1 MITKI
6 ISKPEEMMEL
16 GAQMV
21 DQWATHFLLYGD
33 LGAGKTQFV
42 KWIAKGLEISP
53 DIVQS
58 PTYTYLNVY
67 QNKLLHI
74 DMYRLLEK
82 LDIAGKKVVW
92 EELLEK
98 WILEEIQN
106 YPYVVVEW
114 PVLEQLWQFDL
125 PWQRIKISK
134 VDQNV
139 RKVEID

>member
-1 MITKI
+1 MIKTI
-6 ISKPEEMMEL
+6 DSPEQMMDL
-16 GAQMV
+16 GAQLV
-21 DQWATHFLLYGD
+21 GQWATHFLLYGD

-42 KWIAKGLEISP
+42 KWIAKGLGMSP

-82 LDIAGKKVVW
+82 LDIEGGEAVW
-92 EELLEK
+92 EELVEK

-106 YPYVVVEW
+106 YPYVAVEW
-114 PVLEQLWQFDL
+114 PVLEQFWQFDL
-125 PWQRIKISK
+125 PWQKMKISK
-134 VDQNV
+134 VRENE
-139 RKVEID
+139 RRVEIV